1 MMIIT
6 VITIIFTVSSI
17 SLSSSPYCPSNLDV
31 SELWRIWSS
40 YPEKWQL
47 WLTLTVFSADAT
59 RTAPRILRNGSSH
72 TCNMGKKRWQL
83 LFLKSYSSGKY
94 LHTSPGHRYLK
105 LMYLKNRNHLLKFQR
120 STTTHFYT
128 WKIKRKS
135 KSSGREYHCTPYKSN
150 CSILQQ

>member
-1 MMIIT
+1 MVIKDGYYCYHYNFHCVIYVT
-6 VITIIFTVSSI
+6 ILITILPVQFRRVRIVENLLF
-17 SLSSSPYCPSNLDV
+17 LSWEV
-31 SELWRIWSS
+31 A
-40 YPEKWQL
+40 
-47 WLTLTVFSADAT
+47 TLTDVDAT
-59 RTAPRILRNGSSH
+59 RTAPRKLRNGSSH

-128 WKIKRKS
+128 WKIKRKL